1 MNKDYRIKV
10 SSSKYVEESRAVA
23 VIRLNERGFLKGEV
37 VMLNYKKDPDKKT
50 DIGTLV
56 AIGIKDGTGEDCYRI
71 ISAGGSVVVRKV
83 VESLADVSSL
93 VHNELYIYKDPDN
106 KWYYVYKPENE
117 ANRRI
122 ELITGGPYIF
132 VDLDT
137 GYRWFYRDGQC
148 KREDE
153 FFSSNNVQA
162 LLNEILSRNDRIE
175 VTSDSGFLFKVGDVK
190 NVALNIKTLD
200 NSRNDISSKCR
211 YSIDGQDIALVGGK
225 YTIQNLTADKD
236 IEIVSNV
243 EVAEGIYQ
251 QIKEKVSIRFGYLFY
266 YGRVEPTWEPNVD
279 NIKALEYK
287 KLNNRR
293 SLEWVD
299 IDITNLSKTVFCYPK
314 RYGFLDHIFDYHGID
329 YLKDYV
335 IYDNHYV
342 IDGEEYFV
350 YLKREP
356 IKMFDFR
363 QNYVFGDFDGII
375 INGVGDNQLGDLLDH
390 GIKEQLKDKLL
401 DFKTSGVVYL
411 DGMFDEVPTSG
422 LVPGG
427 IYYIKSIKKL
437 FVADSDSSGVVKDMT
452 EKSMY
457 VKLPEYSTLFWNGT
471 ELIDLGKLRVVK
483 IDNISEIF

>member
-117 ANRRI
+117 ANRRV

-190 NVALNIKTLD
+190 NVALDIKTLD

-350 YLKREP
+350 YLKKEP

-390 GIKEQLKDKLL
+390 EIKEQLKDKLL

>member
-10 SSSKYVEESRAVA
+10 SSSKYVEGSRAVA

-350 YLKREP
+350 YLKKEP

>member
-342 IDGEEYFV
+342 IDREEYFV
-350 YLKREP
+350 YLKKEP

>member
-236 IEIVSNV
+236 LEIVSNV

-350 YLKREP
+350 YLKKEP

>member
-117 ANRRI
+117 VNRRI

-225 YTIQNLTADKD
+225 YTIQNLTTDKD

-350 YLKREP
+350 YLKKEP

>member
-106 KWYYVYKPENE
+106 KWYYVYKPEIE

-350 YLKREP
+350 YLKKEP

>member
-93 VHNELYIYKDPDN
+93 VHNELYIYKDPDD

-350 YLKREP
+350 YLKKEP